1 MQSEIRQI
9 EQVVRKLQLLPPDR
23 VSEVEDFIDFLS
35 QRGLDQ
41 QVVQATMAASQ
52 PALSEFGTIP
62 RMPSTTSFEFGDI
75 VLVSFP
81 FASQMGR
88 KKRPAVVVSSG
99 AYTGPM

>member
-41 QVVQATMAASQ
+41 QVVQAAMAASQ
-52 PALSEFGTIP
+52 PALSEIWNNP
-62 RMPSTTSFEFGDI
+62 EDAEYDQ
-75 VLVSFP
+75 L
-81 FASQMGR
+81 
-88 KKRPAVVVSSG
+88 
-99 AYTGPM
+99 